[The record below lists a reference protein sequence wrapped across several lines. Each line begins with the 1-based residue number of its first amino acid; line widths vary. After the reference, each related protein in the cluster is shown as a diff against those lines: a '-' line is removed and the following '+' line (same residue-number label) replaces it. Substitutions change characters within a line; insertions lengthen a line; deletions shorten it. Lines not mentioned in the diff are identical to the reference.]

1 MYDYGH
7 FCLLIFA
14 QGTWKPQY
22 RKKLIETAQD
32 EFISVL
38 EPRSKEEE
46 ARLSWTETE
55 KIPLFHPKELGKSQ
69 KECPLCSAIYEIF
82 QDR

>member
-14 QGTWKPQY
+14 QGSWKPQY
-22 RKKLIETAQD
+22 REKLMETAQD
-32 EFISVL
+32 TFISVL

-46 ARLSWTETE
+46 SRLDWDETE
-55 KIPLFHPKELGKSQ
+55 KTPLFDPKELGK
-69 KECPLCSAIYEIF
+69 IH
-82 QDR
+82 